1 MKRITRRSFVEKSIL
16 GVAALASGAVTKAS
30 PTTAVDRVPLGNT
43 GIEASRIAMGTGFR
57 GGSRSSN
64 QVRLGRESFIKLMR
78 HGFDS
83 GLNFYDM
90 ADLYGSHGYMKDVL
104 KEIPRED
111 LTLLSKVWF
120 ADGAGMEPTDRAVP
134 SVDRFRKELG
144 VDMIDICLIHCVTNS
159 NWPVELQRI
168 RDELSELKEKKV
180 IRATGC
186 SCHDFGALQ
195 VAAKDPWVDVIF
207 ARINNRA
214 KSMDHSDPN
223 AVAAVLRE
231 ARSNGKAV
239 VGMKIYGAG
248 RLAEPEQRKE
258 SLRYVWENDLVD
270 AMTIGFEKTRQVDDS
285 IQGLNQVLKA

>member
-30 PTTAVDRVPLGNT
+30 PSTAVDRVPLGNT
-43 GIEASRIAMGTGFR
+43 GIEVSRIAMGTGFR
-57 GGSRSSN
+57 GGAKSSN

-78 HGFDS
+78 HGFDN

-111 LTLLSKVWF
+111 LVLLSKVWF

-144 VDMIDICLIHCVTNS
+144 VDMIDVCLIHCVTNA
-159 NWPVELQRI
+159 NWPAELQRI

-214 KSMDHSDPN
+214 KVMDHSDSN

-231 ARSNGKAV
+231 ARGNGKAV

-248 RLAEPEQRKE
+248 QLAETEQREE
-258 SLRYVWENDLVD
+258 SLRYVWGNDLVD
-270 AMTIGFEKTRQVDDS
+270 AMTIGFEKTKQVDDS
-285 IQGLNQVLKA
+285 IQGLDQVLKA